1 MDGYR
6 FAAPAAFGPN
16 WSLILTSVNIWALT
30 GRSNALGIVV
40 VAPHLFSPQNTFHAA
55 CRQSFSVF
63 TLSRALW
70 ESLVTFFG
78 CPVLDKLSL

>member
-30 GRSNALGIVV
+30 GRSNALAIVV
-40 VAPHLFSPQNTFHAA
+40 VAPHLFSPQNSFHAA
-55 CRQSFSVF
+55 CRQSFINTVCLHF
-63 TLSRALW
+63 PELYGKAW
-70 ESLVTFFG
+70 
-78 CPVLDKLSL
+78 